1 MATTALHA
9 TLRLRF
15 FGAPGQ
21 RATPRTITGQVK
33 EEGEAMPDLLTIAL
47 GVLFAAGTL
56 LHAFKA
62 LENEATAHDDDSI
75 KSGKSRK
82 G

>member
-1 MATTALHA
+1 
-9 TLRLRF
+9 
-15 FGAPGQ
+15 
-21 RATPRTITGQVK
+21 
-33 EEGEAMPDLLTIAL
+33 MPDLLTIVL

-75 KSGKSRK
+75 KSGESRK

>member
-1 MATTALHA
+1 
-9 TLRLRF
+9 
-15 FGAPGQ
+15 
-21 RATPRTITGQVK
+21 
-33 EEGEAMPDLLTIAL
+33 MPDLLTIVL

-62 LENEATAHDDDSI
+62 LENEATAHDDEDI
-75 KSGKSRK
+75 KSGKSRR

>member
-1 MATTALHA
+1 
-9 TLRLRF
+9 
-15 FGAPGQ
+15 
-21 RATPRTITGQVK
+21 
-33 EEGEAMPDLLTIAL
+33 MPDLLTIAL
-47 GVLFAAGTL
+47 GVLFAADTL
-56 LHAFKA
+56 LHTFKV

>member
-1 MATTALHA
+1 
-9 TLRLRF
+9 
-15 FGAPGQ
+15 
-21 RATPRTITGQVK
+21 
-33 EEGEAMPDLLTIAL
+33 MPDLLTIAL

-62 LENEATAHDDDSI
+62 LENEATAHDDDDI